1 MITQQQLKSYQ
12 RLLRTYINRSRAEIN
27 NLTARTPL
35 NTAEAAQKQH
45 LLTLHAQLLNNAEAL
60 LAFVD
65 LMLGV
70 ESNGRNRHDE
80 MLAATLDLFHL
91 ANAMYDQNGSFL
103 YRTSNGRTVGG
114 GYEGGDYEWAENRI
128 SAYDLISILNGNT
141 IPSPTPEQ
149 VVENMTF
156 ASAPAQQGPTN
167 TTAQVQQARSRF
179 AERFSANHGFREF
192 MENVLG
198 LDKGALA
205 KTLGRRDQSPTAS
218 LTPDRSEKFDAVRAG
233 AARLIEAMRGSPSK
247 PAPLGKQGVPFED
260 VQLLG
265 RAAGL
270 DITRDNTFL
279 IDAEAFAAAAERIE
293 DRHPEAS
300 DDVIVESALHEVAP
314 GLDEALEQGK
324 AAAFYWRGM

>member
-12 RLLRTYINRSRAEIN
+12 RLLRTYVNRSRAEIN
-27 NLTARTPL
+27 QITARTPL
-35 NTAEAAQKQH
+35 STAEVAQKQH
-45 LLTLHAQLLNNAEAL
+45 LLTLHAQLLNNAEAI

-80 MLAATLDLFHL
+80 MLAAQLDLFHL
-91 ANAMYDQNGSFL
+91 ANAMYEVNDGFL
-103 YRTSNGRTVGG
+103 YHVA
-114 GYEGGDYEWAENRI
+114 GDGPCDDLAWADNRI
-128 SAYDLISILNGNT
+128 EAYRLISTLNGNT
-141 IPSPTPEQ
+141 IPAPQPQQ

-156 ASAPAQQGPTN
+156 ASAPAQRGSTN
-167 TTAQVQQARSRF
+167 TTHASVQQTRSQF
-179 AERFSANHGFREF
+179 AERFSANPGFREF
-192 MENVLG
+192 MEEVLG
-198 LDKGALA
+198 LDKG
-205 KTLGRRDQSPTAS
+205 TLTSTFGRRDQSPTAP

>member
-35 NTAEAAQKQH
+35 STAEVAQKQH
-45 LLTLHAQLLNNAEAL
+45 LLTLHAQLLNNAEAI

-80 MLAATLDLFHL
+80 MLAAQLDLFHL
-91 ANAMYDQNGSFL
+91 ANAMYDINDGFL
-103 YRTSNGRTVGG
+103 YHVA
-114 GYEGGDYEWAENRI
+114 GDDPCDDLAWADNRI
-128 SAYDLISILNGNT
+128 RAYELISTLNGNT
-141 IPSPTPEQ
+141 IPAPQPQQ

-156 ASAPAQQGPTN
+156 ASAPAQRGSTN
-167 TTAQVQQARSRF
+167 TTKVQQARSQF
-179 AERFSANHGFREF
+179 AERFSANPGFREF
-192 MENVLG
+192 MEEVLG
-198 LDKGALA
+198 LDKGAL
-205 KTLGRRDQSPTAS
+205 TQTFGGGEPMPTRDPRNVA
-218 LTPDRSEKFDAVRAG
+218 DEKKFDAVRAG

-247 PAPLGKQGVPFED
+247 PAPLGPQGVPFED

-270 DITRDNTFL
+270 DITRENTFL
-279 IDAEAFAAAAERIE
+279 IDAEAFAAAADRIE
-293 DRHPEAS
+293 DQHPEAS

-314 GLDEALEQGK
+314 CLDEALEQGK

>member
-27 NLTARTPL
+27 NLTARTPIS
-35 NTAEAAQKQH
+35 TAEVAQKQH
-45 LLTLHAQLLNNAEAL
+45 LLTVHANLLNNAEAI

-80 MLAATLDLFHL
+80 MLAAQLDLFHL
-91 ANAMYDQNGSFL
+91 ANAMYEINDGFL
-103 YRTSNGRTVGG
+103 YHVA
-114 GYEGGDYEWAENRI
+114 GDDPCDDLAWADNRI
-128 SAYDLISILNGNT
+128 EAYRLISTLNGNT
-141 IPSPTPEQ
+141 IPAPQPQQ
-149 VVENMTF
+149 VVDNMTF
-156 ASAPAQQGPTN
+156 ASPAPQVQATN
-167 TTAQVQQARSRF
+167 TTNEAQVQQVRSDFARRF
-179 AERFSANHGFREF
+179 AANPGFREF

-198 LDKGALA
+198 LDNGAL
-205 KTLGRRDQSPTAS
+205 TSTFGRRDQSPTAH
-218 LTPDRSEKFDAVRAG
+218 LTPDHSEKFDAVRAG

-279 IDAEAFAAAAERIE
+279 IDAEAFAAAADRIE
-293 DRHPEAS
+293 DQHPEAS

-324 AAAFYWRGM
+324 AAAFYWRGV

>member
-35 NTAEAAQKQH
+35 NDAEAKQKQH

-60 LAFVD
+60 LAFID

-80 MLAATLDLFHL
+80 MLAAQLDLFHL
-91 ANAMYDQNGSFL
+91 ANAMYEINDGFL
-103 YRTSNGRTVGG
+103 YHVA
-114 GYEGGDYEWAENRI
+114 GDDPCDDLAWADNRI
-128 SAYDLISILNGNT
+128 KAYRLISTLNGNT
-141 IPSPTPEQ
+141 IPAPQPQQ

-156 ASAPAQQGPTN
+156 ASPAPAEQARS
-167 TTAQVQQARSRF
+167 TTAQIQQVRKDFAQRF
-179 AERFSANHGFREF
+179 AANPGFREF

-205 KTLGRRDQSPTAS
+205 KTLGRRDQSSAAP

-233 AARLIEAMRGSPSK
+233 AARLIEAMRGNPSMA
-247 PAPLGKQGVPFED
+247 APLGPQGVPFED
-260 VQLLG
+260 AQLLG

-279 IDAEAFAAAAERIE
+279 IDAEAFAAAADRLE
-293 DRHPEAS
+293 DQHPEAS

>member
-1 MITQQQLKSYQ
+1 MIAQQQLKSYQ

-35 NTAEAAQKQH
+35 NAAEVAQKQH

-80 MLAATLDLFHL
+80 MLAAQLDLFHL

-103 YRTSNGRTVGG
+103 YRTAKQQIDGCFDI
-114 GYEGGDYEWAENRI
+114 GDLSWADNRI
-128 SAYDLISILNGNT
+128 EAYKLISTLNGNT
-141 IPSPTPEQ
+141 IPAPYPQQ

-156 ASAPAQQGPTN
+156 ASAPAQQGSTN
-167 TTAQVQQARSRF
+167 TTPAAVQQARSRF
-179 AERFSANHGFREF
+179 AERFSANPGFREF
-192 MENVLG
+192 MEEVLG

-205 KTLGRRDQSPTAS
+205 KTLGRRDQSSAAP

-233 AARLIEAMRGSPSK
+233 AARLIEAMRGSPRK
-247 PAPLGKQGVPFED
+247 PEPLGKQGVPFED

-270 DITRDNTFL
+270 DITRENTFL
-279 IDAEAFAAAAERIE
+279 IDAEAFAAAAERLE
-293 DRHPEAS
+293 DQHPEAS

-324 AAAFYWRGM
+324 AAAFYWRGV